1 MLPLAVKKLLGR
13 NLMLALG
20 LVIVLAM
27 SLAALLAPWIAPFD
41 PNALHL
47 DNILEPPSSRFLLGT
62 DRLGRDVFS
71 RLLYGGRVSL
81 WVGFVAVG
89 ISVSIGTVRGLVSG

>member
-1 MLPLAVKKLLGR
+1 MLPRAVKKLLGR

-47 DNILEPPSSRFLLGT
+47 DNILEPPSSAFCSAQTALGAMFFPACFTAAGFRCGWALWLWAYRSASARFLA
-62 DRLGRDVFS
+62 S
-71 RLLYGGRVSL
+71 
-81 WVGFVAVG
+81 
-89 ISVSIGTVRGLVSG
+89 